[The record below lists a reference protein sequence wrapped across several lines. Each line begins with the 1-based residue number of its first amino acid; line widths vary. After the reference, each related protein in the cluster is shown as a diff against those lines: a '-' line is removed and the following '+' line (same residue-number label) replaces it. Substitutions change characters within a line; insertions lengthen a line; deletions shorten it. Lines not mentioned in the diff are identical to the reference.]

1 MSVESLRCVH
11 LKSWLYSESFLHVIT
26 AKRKEAFPKGGL
38 FEVAERKGEQH
49 SSSRKNVEYNSLR
62 DLSPCNN
69 GHYGWETIVTI
80 EKCNMNVKCEYE
92 CDHYHPETIVT
103 MNLYVIVHRTFIA
116 APSVI
121 EIEH

>member
-1 MSVESLRCVH
+1 MSVESSRCVQ

-26 AKRKEAFPKGGL
+26 AKRKEAFQKGGL

-49 SSSRKNVEYNSLR
+49 LPSRKNVEYNSLR

-80 EKCNMNVKCEYE
+80 EKCEYVNM
-92 CDHYHPETIVT
+92 DVT
-103 MNLYVIVHRTFIA
+103 TFIRKR
-116 APSVI
+116 
-121 EIEH
+121 